1 MELTNKLKK
10 DIDLNINSIVKC
22 IDENNKQDISNK
34 IKNIIYDAIINRSE
48 INKIIKINDKET
60 WKEKDYINIKI
71 ISDYSGLTVK
81 GEYKKNYMTWLN
93 CGSHIKKINFYL
105 DYDNEYNDYSF
116 LYILPVIIIA
126 LIIHIFV
133 IL

>member
-10 DIDLNINSIVKC
+10 DIDLNINSIVKY

-81 GEYKKNYMTWLN
+81 GEYKKNYITWLN

>member
-1 MELTNKLKK
+1 MRNQRGFF
-10 DIDLNINSIVKC
+10 N
-22 IDENNKQDISNK
+22 
-34 IKNIIYDAIINRSE
+34 
-48 INKIIKINDKET
+48 
-60 WKEKDYINIKI
+60 INIKI